1 MVSLAIHYFAW
12 HYTQAVRDIMNI
24 IGNFLWF
31 FYKFFS
37 IQLLL
42 RTLFVPF
49 HRLDEHARSR
59 LDVGAVA
66 QTFLVNMLM
75 RVVGAL
81 MRLFVILIGII
92 LIVCTVVVGLGMLL
106 LWLFAPV
113 VVVVLLG
120 MALLFLKS

>member
-12 HYTQAVRDIMNI
+12 HYTQAVRDIVNI

-31 FYKFFS
+31 FYEFFS
-37 IQLLL
+37 IKLLL

-49 HRLDEHARSR
+49 HRLEERARSR
-59 LDVGAVA
+59 LDVSAVA
-66 QTFLVNMLM
+66 QTFLINTLM
-75 RVVGAL
+75 RLVGAL

-92 LIVCTVVVGLGMLL
+92 LIACTVVVGFSMLL

-120 MALLFLKS
+120 LALLFLKS